1 MYDFVVSIYVL
12 KSLLRRR
19 ETFRKKYGAAFWE
32 IAKKYGFFTSKKKA
46 SPRGCFWTKI
56 YKISNLKVDFFQ
68 KNVTSQ
74 NSKIAQ
80 IYFTWSLS
88 VPSFK
93 KIGEPH
99 KKKKINK

>member
-1 MYDFVVSIYVL
+1 MYDSVVSIYVL
-12 KSLLRRR
+12 KSLLERR
-19 ETFRKKYGAAFWE
+19 ETFWKKYGAAFWE
-32 IAKKYGFFTSKKKA
+32 IAKKYGFLTSKKK
-46 SPRGCFWTKI
+46 G
-56 YKISNLKVDFFQ
+56 ISSRVFLNQNLQNLKLKSGFLS
-68 KNVTSQ
+68 KKKVTSQ

-99 KKKKINK
+99 KKKYI